1 MFTLDLVKRS
11 NNLIFTS
18 LLALSFVIIHAL
30 FNTNYGF
37 HRDELAV
44 IDDARHLAWGYVA
57 YPPLTPFIA
66 RVALTLFGNSLV
78 GLRFFSSLAIGAA
91 MVITGLM
98 TYELGGSRR
107 AQVIATVAAGIAPI
121 ALISG
126 SLFQYVA
133 FDYLWWVLI
142 AYLVVRL
149 IKSDNPRWWVP
160 IGGVIGLGM
169 LTKYSIGLF
178 VAGIVVGVLF
188 TSIRSHLR
196 SLWLWAGVALSL
208 LLFLPNLVWQVQ
220 HHFISLDFLS
230 SIHERD
236 VRIGRTTHNFIE
248 QFIVCANLFT
258 IGLWLRGLWSY
269 LVSSD
274 AKPYRLIGWMYVVPL
289 VLLIL
294 TRGRSYYLGGAYPML
309 IANGA
314 VSWERR
320 LASLVPNK
328 VRLRSRILWVMLAI
342 GGIGFALLMLP
353 VAPVKSGL
361 WRLTTKVHDN
371 FAEEIGWS
379 ELTDAVAHV
388 YRTLPENERQR
399 TAILAGN
406 YGEAGAINLYGPQR
420 GLPTA
425 ISGVNSY
432 WLRGYGNAPPETFII
447 VGFSRERV
455 DRIFAVCSL
464 AGHVTN
470 REGVENEETKYY
482 PDIFVCS
489 QPRQPWNVL
498 WERLKSFG

>member
-1 MFTLDLVKRS
+1 
-11 NNLIFTS
+11 
-18 LLALSFVIIHAL
+18 
-30 FNTNYGF
+30 
-37 HRDELAV
+37 
-44 IDDARHLAWGYVA
+44 
-57 YPPLTPFIA
+57 
-66 RVALTLFGNSLV
+66 
-78 GLRFFSSLAIGAA
+78 
-91 MVITGLM
+91 
-98 TYELGGSRR
+98 
-107 AQVIATVAAGIAPI
+107 
-121 ALISG
+121 
-126 SLFQYVA
+126 
-133 FDYLWWVLI
+133 
-142 AYLVVRL
+142 
-149 IKSDNPRWWVP
+149 
-160 IGGVIGLGM
+160 
-169 LTKYSIGLF
+169 
-178 VAGIVVGVLF
+178 
-188 TSIRSHLR
+188 
-196 SLWLWAGVALSL
+196 
-208 LLFLPNLVWQVQ
+208 
-220 HHFISLDFLS
+220 
-230 SIHERD
+230 
-236 VRIGRTTHNFIE
+236 
-248 QFIVCANLFT
+248 
-258 IGLWLRGLWSY
+258 
-269 LVSSD
+269 
-274 AKPYRLIGWMYVVPL
+274 
-289 VLLIL
+289 
-294 TRGRSYYLGGAYPML
+294 
-309 IANGA
+309 
-314 VSWERR
+314 
-320 LASLVPNK
+320 
-328 VRLRSRILWVMLAI
+328 MLAI